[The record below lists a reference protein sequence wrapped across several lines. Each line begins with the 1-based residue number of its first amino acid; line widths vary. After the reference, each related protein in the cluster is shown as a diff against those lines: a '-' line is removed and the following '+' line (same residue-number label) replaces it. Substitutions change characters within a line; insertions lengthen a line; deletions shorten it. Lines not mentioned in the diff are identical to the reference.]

1 MTWIGTHYKLM
12 AISLLCVA
20 CAVGLFRNPIEENIL
35 ALVPKSI
42 KKQVELFEHSP
53 LSQKLI
59 VMVQGPSEEQTNRA
73 AQTVREKLTQSGLV
87 RVFSPQQNLT
97 EMLRALPARFTA
109 RDQQQA
115 EQKLEPQ
122 AVAAQFE
129 KYQEQLF
136 SFSGIFFQQLIT
148 HDPFNLA
155 PLLFDK
161 WAQLGE
167 QTQTHYQDGFLSS
180 AGGTLQAGLYDLTV
194 PTADFSTAI
203 RVQQELARLAQE
215 LAQNVRVFFMGGLRY
230 TLENVQLIK
239 RDLVWLSLAGLC
251 CLGLIFAWFFRSKR
265 ALLVY
270 ALPLL
275 VLFPAAFITQQIFG
289 RISGI
294 TLGFGSVVAGLSVD
308 YAVYVYFATASLH
321 LPGAKRALYYHL
333 GCNFLT
339 SALCFAA
346 LLFSSVEVFK
356 QIAVFALVALVLSF
370 MIACFVFPPY
380 FKKDPLQTPAHMVHF
395 FKPFSFRLACL
406 TSMILVGF
414 GIWGMFHLSFNAQ
427 LDSLNSTSAQ
437 FRRDKQL
444 TNQLFD
450 TGTHALL
457 FVLGKTPQEVLES
470 NEQLSRAL
478 PRPLATADLFV
489 SARTQAQ
496 NKQRWVS
503 FWNETR
509 RAYAKNLLQQQ
520 SAKLGFN
527 AAAFAPF
534 WKELDNAAEQD
545 EVDFSSWYNPLI
557 LLRDGSYA
565 LVNVVPDEKIY
576 EEISFRFPAQFVS
589 VSQLQYRLTHSI
601 KHEALWVVCLA
612 LLFNFIAVWLV
623 FRRLPETLLCFVPV
637 VLGACALVGVLALVR
652 LPVNLFGLIFLPL
665 LVGLGI
671 DYAIFQ
677 LMKLRAGKSGLAPL
691 YPPQALLAAGLST
704 LAGFGVLI
712 LAKHAVL
719 FMMGFCALVGIGA
732 AVLIAMFVLPPLW
745 ERFI

>member
-1 MTWIGTHYKLM
+1 MIWLRAHYKLM
-12 AISLLCVA
+12 IVIMLCVA
-20 CAVGLFRNPIEENIL
+20 CAVGLFRSTVEENIW

-42 KKQVELFEHSP
+42 KRQVELFEHSP

-59 VMVQGPSEEQTNRA
+59 VVVQGPSEEQAAQA
-73 AQTVREKLTQSGLV
+73 AQTVREKLAQAGLV
-87 RVFSPQQNLT
+87 RVFTPQQNLT

-180 AGGTLQAGLYDLTV
+180 PDGTLQAGLYDLTV

-239 RDLVWLSLAGLC
+239 RDLVWVSLAGLG
-251 CLGLIFAWFFRSKR
+251 CLGLIFVWFFRSKR

-275 VLFPAAFITQQIFG
+275 VLFPAAFITQQLFG
-289 RISGI
+289 HISGI
-294 TLGFGSVVAGLSVD
+294 TLGFGSVVAGLSAD
-308 YAVYVYFATASLH
+308 YAIYVYFATAWLD

-339 SALCFAA
+339 SALCFTA

-370 MIACFVFPPY
+370 IIACFVFPPY
-380 FKKDPLQTPAHMVHF
+380 FEKSPVKTGVRNINS
-395 FKPFSFRLACL
+395 FKPFSFHQACVISSLLLA
-406 TSMILVGF
+406 F
-414 GIWGMFHLSFNAQ
+414 GIWGMFHISFNAQ
-427 LDSLNSTSAQ
+427 LDSLNSTSEQ
-437 FRRDKQL
+437 FQQDKQVAA
-444 TNQLFD
+444 QLFD
-450 TGTHALL
+450 TNTYALL
-457 FVLGKTPQEVLES
+457 FALGKTPQEVLEN
-470 NEQLSRAL
+470 NEQLSQAL
-478 PRPLATADLFV
+478 PRPLATAALFV
-489 SARTQAQ
+489 SSRTQAQ
-496 NKQRWVS
+496 NKQRWGS

-509 RAYAKNLLQQQ
+509 RANAKQMLQQQ
-520 SAKLGFN
+520 SQKIGFN
-527 AAAFAPF
+527 AKAFTPF
-534 WKELDNAAEQD
+534 WTWLDESATQQ
-545 EVDFSSWYNPLI
+545 EVDFSSWYNPLV
-557 LLRDGSYA
+557 LLNDGSYA

-576 EEISFRFPAQFVS
+576 EEISSRFPAQFVS
-589 VSQLQYRLTHSI
+589 VSQLQHRLTHHI
-601 KHEALWVVCLA
+601 KREAILVVCLA
-612 LLFNFIAVWLV
+612 LLFNFMAVWFV
-623 FRRLPETLLCFVPV
+623 FRRLSETLLCFVPV
-637 VLGACALVGVLALVR
+637 VLGACALMGVLALVQV
-652 LPVNLFGLIFLPL
+652 PVNLFGLIFLPL

-677 LMKLRAGKSGLAPL
+677 LMKLRAGTSGLSPL
-691 YPPQALLAAGLST
+691 YPPHALLAAGLST
-704 LAGFGVLI
+704 LAGFGVLV

-719 FMMGFCALVGIGA
+719 FMMGFCALAGIGA
-732 AVLIAMFVLPPLW
+732 AVLIAMFILPPLW
-745 ERFI
+745 ERLV